1 MYSHQ
6 EDLGLHETLAEL
18 ESQIL
23 RLSHKS
29 DGRGTYQSTLDLE
42 FWRRPDTGLVQ
53 RLLYCAPAALHERP
67 IAGGTTVVASHVAS
81 QKLALVV
88 CAAQRLVV
96 APLSDPGRAVE
107 SEVET
112 GE

>member
-23 RLSHKS
+23 QTPLSHKP
-29 DGRGTYQSTLDLE
+29 DGRGTHQSTLDLE
-42 FWRRPDTGLVQ
+42 FWARPDAGLEQ
-53 RLLYCAPAALHERP
+53 HLLYCAPAALHERP

-81 QKLALVV
+81 QELAFVV
-88 CAAQRLVV
+88 CAAQRLV
-96 APLSDPGRAVE
+96 SRAAL
-107 SEVET
+107 
-112 GE
+112 